1 MGVSDGTGRLR
12 ISNTILIVLV
22 FLLSLWIALQQVMPY
37 VNFVR
42 AEPRTVAP
50 RQDLTEDES
59 RTIALYEE
67 ASPSVVFVT
76 GQRVVRNFFSNEL
89 QTGTGTGFVWDEYGH
104 VVTNLHVILGHSAL
118 FVRLSDQTTYQ
129 ASLVGY
135 SRRHDLAVLRI
146 ETPPG
151 VSLRP
156 IPLGRSD
163 ELQVGQSVFA
173 IGNPFG
179 FDQTLTTGIIS
190 ALDRDIRGQDG
201 VLLRGMIQTDAA
213 INPGNSGGPLLDS
226 GGRII
231 GVNTAI
237 VSPSQASAG
246 IGFSVP
252 IDVVNLVV
260 PQLINYGR
268 EITPEIRIS
277 LRPTQRM
284 RTRLRVHGLA
294 VRNVQPGSTAEQAG
308 LRGWTDM
315 DFNRVILGDIILA
328 VDGTRVLD
336 LQTYRAVIQDKEVGD
351 TVVLDVLRV
360 DEDGERTIQ
369 IPVELEGVRAN

>member
-1 MGVSDGTGRLR
+1 MARLR
-12 ISNTILIVLV
+12 VSNSILIVV
-22 FLLSLWIALQQVMPY
+22 VVLLTLWIALQQVLPH
-37 VNFVR
+37 VNQVAAQPR
-42 AEPRTVAP
+42 VAAERKE
-50 RQDLTEDES
+50 LTDDEN
-59 RTIALYEE
+59 RTIAIYEE
-67 ASPSVVFVT
+67 ALPSVVFVT
-76 GQRVVRNFFSNEL
+76 GKRVVRNFFSNEV
-89 QTGTGTGFVWDEYGH
+89 QTGTGTGFVWDSHGH
-104 VVTNLHVILGHSAL
+104 IVTNLHVILGHSAL
-118 FVRLSDQTTYQ
+118 AVRLSDQSVHDAT
-129 ASLVGY
+129 LVGY

-146 ETPPG
+146 DPSEPEEQ
-151 VSLRP
+151 LRP
-156 IPLGRSD
+156 LPLGTSD
-163 ELQVGQSVFA
+163 DLQVGQSVFA

-190 ALDRDIRGQDG
+190 ALDRDIRGQDN
-201 VLLRGMIQTDAA
+201 VLLRSMIQTDAA

-277 LRPTQRM
+277 VRPTQKL

-294 VRNVQPGSTAEQAG
+294 VRTVQPGSTAEASG
-308 LRGWTDM
+308 LRGWTDV
-315 DFNRVILGDIILA
+315 DYNRVILGDIIIA
-328 VDGTRVLD
+328 VDGKRVVD
-336 LQTYRAVIQDKEVGD
+336 LQGYRSAIQDKEVGD
-351 TVVLDVLRV
+351 TVVLDVLRL
-360 DEDGERTIQ
+360 DQEGERTIK
-369 IPVELEGVRAN
+369 IPVVLEGVRPDR